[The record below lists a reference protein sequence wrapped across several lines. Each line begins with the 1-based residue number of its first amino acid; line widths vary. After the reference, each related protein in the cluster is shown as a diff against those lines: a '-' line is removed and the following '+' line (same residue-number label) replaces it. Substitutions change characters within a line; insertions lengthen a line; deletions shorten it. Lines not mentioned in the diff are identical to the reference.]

1 MNIINNIAT
10 GLEEIYL
17 QRDKIPELWTRV
29 TTFYAE
35 NVWKDLIDLGE
46 KVHMVKQTH
55 SPKSAIAATFF
66 PRTVKNFKAFE
77 EQMDKFMDSS
87 EEETAVEEPEAT
99 KTAEK
104 HTAKLLYT
112 NTNGKPFDWSSV
124 GDYEKDFEDA
134 MNDVAD

>member
-29 TTFYAE
+29 TNFYAE

-55 SPKSAIAATFF
+55 SPKSAIASTFL
-66 PRTVKNFKAFE
+66 PRTVRNFKQF
-77 EQMDKFMDSS
+77 DKEITEFMDPP
-87 EEETAVEEPEAT
+87 EEKPEAV
-99 KTAEK
+99 KEK
-104 HTAKLLYT
+104 HEAKLLYT
-112 NTNGKPFDWSSV
+112 NELHTNGKSFNWSRV
-124 GDYEKDFEDA
+124 GDYDKDA
-134 MNDVAD
+134 TTNVAD

>member
-55 SPKSAIAATFF
+55 SPKSAIASTFL
-66 PRTVKNFKAFE
+66 PRTVRNFKQF
-77 EQMDKFMDSS
+77 DKEITEFMDSP
-87 EEETAVEEPEAT
+87 EEKHEAVEE
-99 KTAEK
+99 K
-104 HTAKLLYT
+104 HEAKLLYT
-112 NTNGKPFDWSSV
+112 NTNGKPFNWSSV
-124 GDYEKDFEDA
+124 GDYDKDA
-134 MNDVAD
+134 VNNVAD

>member
-29 TTFYAE
+29 TNFYAE

-55 SPKSAIAATFF
+55 SPKSAIASTFL
-66 PRTVKNFKAFE
+66 PRTVRNFKQF
-77 EQMDKFMDSS
+77 DKEITEFMDSP
-87 EEETAVEEPEAT
+87 EEEPEAVE
-99 KTAEK
+99 EK
-104 HTAKLLYT
+104 PEAKLLYT
-112 NTNGKPFDWSSV
+112 NELHTNGKSFNWSRV
-124 GDYEKDFEDA
+124 GDYDKDTSI
-134 MNDVAD
+134 NVAD

>member
-55 SPKSAIAATFF
+55 SPKSAIASTFL
-66 PRTVKNFKAFE
+66 PRTVRNFKQF
-77 EQMDKFMDSS
+77 DKEISEFMDSP
-87 EEETAVEEPEAT
+87 EEEPEAT
-99 KTAEK
+99 ETVEK
-104 HTAKLLYT
+104 HSAKLLHT
-112 NTNGKPFDWSSV
+112 NTNGKPFNWSGA
-124 GDYEKDFEDA
+124 GDYDKDA
-134 MNDVAD
+134 VNNVAD

>member
-1 MNIINNIAT
+1 MNIINSIAT

-55 SPKSAIAATFF
+55 SPKSAIASTFL
-66 PRTVKNFKAFE
+66 PRTVRNFKQF
-77 EQMDKFMDSS
+77 DKEITEFMDCS
-87 EEETAVEEPEAT
+87 EEEPEVEEAKED
-99 KTAEK
+99 

-112 NTNGKPFDWSSV
+112 NKFHTNGKPFNWSSV
-124 GDYEKDFEDA
+124 GDYDKDA
-134 MNDVAD
+134 VNNVAD